1 MHENTNQ
8 VFDNKVKLDLSSS
21 KITLKNSGRVI
32 DRETD
37 IMGRWSYQFLA
48 CKDNRH
54 LVVKKVWQVYLGDK
68 QMKGM
73 QNKKKKYIL
82 KKRKTIVKK
91 RKYIKRN
98 K

>member
-8 VFDNKVKLDLSSS
+8 VFDNKV
-21 KITLKNSGRVI
+21 
-32 DRETD
+32 RETD
-37 IMGRWSYQFLA
+37 IMGQWSYQFLA

-91 RKYIKRN
+91 KNTLKETN
-98 K
+98 KLIVNSFIM